1 MPFELP
7 PDPRTARRVRIWRWV
22 STTLVVLLAVT
33 AGYLGY
39 VGYEGSR
46 QAVLVSDPSTDCQ
59 TPMSAF
65 GWSYQAVNYPEA
77 DDLALADL
85 PDREH
90 CPRRPATAGTEIVTP
105 DGTRIAAW
113 YIPGPTTLGP
123 GGATIVIAHGH
134 GGNKSDML
142 PWAKVLHDRYNLV
155 LFDFRAHG
163 QSSGELSTVGMREQ
177 SDLRAVIDWVE
188 ATRAPAHLAVLGVS
202 MGGAA
207 AAGEAASDPR
217 VEALMLDSTH
227 ATLANAMQARLER
240 QGYQLSL
247 PGAWAILL
255 GGLLRTGEDM
265 SSADP
270 VQAVENYGERPMLII
285 SGGRDDAIG
294 SGDAASLRAAA
305 QAGGSK
311 VDLEVCAAAG
321 HAEAINAC
329 PADYPSWVLAFLARA
344 IPAAP

>member
-1 MPFELP
+1 M
-7 PDPRTARRVRIWRWV
+7 TV
-22 STTLVVLLAVT
+22 
-33 AGYLGY
+33 GYLGY

-46 QAVLVSDPSTDCQ
+46 QAVLVSDPSTNCQ
-59 TPMSAF
+59 TPFSAY

-77 DDLALADL
+77 DDLAVADL

-90 CPRRPATAGTEIVTP
+90 CPRRPATTGTEIVTP
-105 DGTRIAAW
+105 DGTRLTAW
-113 YIPGPTTLGP
+113 YIPGPNALGP

-134 GGNKSDML
+134 GSNKSDML
-142 PWAKVLHDRYNLV
+142 PWAKVLHDHYNLV

-163 QSSGELSTVGMREQ
+163 QSSGEQSTVGVREE

-188 ATRAPAHLAVLGVS
+188 AAKTPAHLAVLGVS

-217 VEALMLDSTH
+217 VEGLILDSTH

-240 QGYQLSL
+240 QGYPLAL

-270 VQAVENYGERPMLII
+270 VQAVGHYGERPMLII
-285 SGGRDDAIG
+285 SAGRDDAVG
-294 SGDAASLRAAA
+294 NGDAEALRAAA
-305 QAGGSK
+305 KAEGST

-321 HAEAINAC
+321 HAESINVC
-329 PADYPSWVLAFLARA
+329 PADYPGWVLAFLARA